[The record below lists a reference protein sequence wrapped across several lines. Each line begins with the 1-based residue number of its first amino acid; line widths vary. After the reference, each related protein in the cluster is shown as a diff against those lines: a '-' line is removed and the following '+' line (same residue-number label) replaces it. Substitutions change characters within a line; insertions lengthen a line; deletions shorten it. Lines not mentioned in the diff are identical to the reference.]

1 MFFKQYKT
9 LEEMVREVKTES
21 SNLASASP
29 NVDKT
34 EKRSM
39 RTRRS
44 SSPFRCMM
52 GGLVQQKTLVKD
64 QELSTAMLRIQELE
78 ELLVSR
84 QKEVENQ
91 TLIYI
96 IHFSF
101 GEVCRLIN
109 DYANYLRKSNS
120 LIHYIILTLMRNKEL
135 KNYLYIFYA
144 II

>member
-1 MFFKQYKT
+1 M
-9 LEEMVREVKTES
+9 LEAMVREVKTES

-29 NVDKT
+29 NVDKK

-64 QELSTAMLRIQELE
+64 QELSTALLRIHELE

-84 QKEVENQ
+84 QKEVEVK
-91 TLIYI
+91 LYI
-96 IHFSF
+96 IHFTF
-101 GEVCRLIN
+101 GEVCRIIN
-109 DYANYLRKSNS
+109 DYAIYFRKSDS
-120 LIHYIILTLMRNKEL
+120 YTSGEARRLINDHAIYFCLL
-135 KNYLYIFYA
+135 KLASIN
-144 II
+144 